1 MALCDKDV
9 SNFLFGPLTFSWFYL
24 FYSLI
29 KNFSVHTM
37 RNLRLFFNHTFK
49 LDELWK
55 MEKKE
60 INEEKRRFN
69 GSEDKCLLTCVGI
82 GYFNINKAL
91 L

>member
-1 MALCDKDV
+1 
-9 SNFLFGPLTFSWFYL
+9 
-24 FYSLI
+24 
-29 KNFSVHTM
+29 M

-55 MEKKE
+55 IERKE
-60 INEEKRRFN
+60 INEEERRCN

-82 GYFNINKAL
+82 GYYNINKSL